1 MMRLGE
7 FHNFRV
13 DPMKV
18 RLHHRPLIPASLSGQ
33 DQHRFEHGRRT
44 DKDRVR
50 PVDLELDLL
59 EARFPLEAATI
70 AQESRTSSHSSTT
83 KSQDCVFLDAAQPPA
98 EDFRRSRGTKHLDD
112 TRRPLASRPRDPRGT
127 QPRLPFH
134 KEPAGWPPSSTRW
147 SLPNIHTVTP

>member
-1 MMRLGE
+1 MRLGE

-50 PVDLELDLL
+50 PVDPALHLP
-59 EARFPLEAATI
+59 EARFPLEERKI
-70 AQESRTSSHSSTT
+70 AEESRTSSHT
-83 KSQDCVFLDAAQPPA
+83 
-98 EDFRRSRGTKHLDD
+98 SRTN
-112 TRRPLASRPRDPRGT
+112 S
-127 QPRLPFH
+127 
-134 KEPAGWPPSSTRW
+134 E
-147 SLPNIHTVTP
+147 